1 MIERVAER
9 MEKGNLKHYLAHHP
23 VLTPTKN
30 TTKLRVVYD
39 ASLKAKKGDNN
50 LNDCLYHGPILLPD
64 LCVEFCCILDS
75 ILL

>member
-1 MIERVAER
+1 MTKVGQVRQGMIERVVEG

-39 ASLKAKKGDNN
+39 ASLKPGKV
-50 LNDCLYHGPILLPD
+50 NDCLYRGPVLFQIF
-64 LCVEFCCILDS
+64 VTI
-75 ILL
+75 